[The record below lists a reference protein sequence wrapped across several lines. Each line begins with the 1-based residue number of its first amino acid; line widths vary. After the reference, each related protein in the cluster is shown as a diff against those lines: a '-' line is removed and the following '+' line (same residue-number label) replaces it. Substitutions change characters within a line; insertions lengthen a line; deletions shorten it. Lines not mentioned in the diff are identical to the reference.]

1 MSTSLNFTEHHYAA
15 DNELQKLGVWEF
27 PSKADNA
34 SGYWVIY
41 IHGGAWRD
49 PRKTL
54 QDFGTSIREIL
65 KSSSIPKSEVRGFIS
80 IDYRLSPHPLYPQD
94 PDVTAPT
101 ELRSAQHP
109 DHLRDTWS
117 ALAFLQREYHI
128 EDRYI
133 LIGHSAGATLALQ
146 LPMGSVALGAVP
158 PPKVKMPSAFIGV
171 SGIYELSNFNAR
183 HEHTYTQFI
192 AGAFG
197 DDQESWNKVVPATFS
212 GSFKDALPTKP
223 LILLAW
229 STEDSLVDEPE
240 IDTMAA
246 KLSKDG
252 VECTVVKDLTH
263 DHDFVW
269 EDGKQIARLL
279 SEALLLLRKN

>member
-1 MSTSLNFTEHHYAA
+1 MPTTLKFTEHRYAA

-27 PSKADNA
+27 PSHTDNA
-34 SGYWVIY
+34 SGYWIIY
-41 IHGGAWRD
+41 VHGGAWRD

-54 QDFGTSIREIL
+54 QDFGASIQEIL
-65 KSSSIPKSEVRGFIS
+65 KSRSIPRSEIRGFIS

-94 PDVTAPT
+94 PDVTSPA
-101 ELRSAQHP
+101 ELRCAQHP

-117 ALAFLQREYHI
+117 ALAFLQREYQI
-128 EDRYI
+128 GDRYI

-146 LPMGSVALGAVP
+146 LPMGSVALGAAP
-158 PPKVKMPSAFIGV
+158 PPEVEMPTAFIGV
-171 SGIYELSNFNAR
+171 SGIYELYNLNAR
-183 HEHTYTQFI
+183 HEQTYTQFI

-197 DDQESWNKVVPATFS
+197 DDQNSWNKVVPATFS

-229 STEDSLVDEPE
+229 SPEDSLVDEPE

-246 KLSKDG
+246 KLKKDG
-252 VECTVVKDLTH
+252 VECTIVKDLTH

-279 SEALLLLRKN
+279 SEALTLLRKN